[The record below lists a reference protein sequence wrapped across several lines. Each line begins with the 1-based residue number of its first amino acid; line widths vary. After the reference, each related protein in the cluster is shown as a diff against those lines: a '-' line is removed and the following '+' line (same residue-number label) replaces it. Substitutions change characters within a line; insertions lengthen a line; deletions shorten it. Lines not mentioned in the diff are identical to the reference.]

1 MNGQKIMIRILVS
14 LFKVFSCIV
23 IFSLVGMLSYKI
35 TWHYYQDAKPH
46 ISASEVSV
54 MNTVAEARVDPVAV
68 NAVFSVDEA
77 SAEITHI
84 ILEIFNTETKNID
97 LITIPVALHMEMSSE
112 LYEELR
118 EVNENIPQIIKL
130 SNLGEYFKQDIVYEY
145 GILLLEELLDTDISF
160 YTTIKDSTFNQYF
173 EQSTENEQVY
183 QLKEETIKQLDEIVT
198 SSEFEQVLGEY
209 YKNIQS
215 NLTEQQRSQY
225 IKYYLNANYEYVYSY
240 VLDGQW
246 EDGEFVVADSNKEKV
261 NTIVQN
267 EEVYRISQGSI
278 NEDLQENN
286 GSEVGTEVGTEVEET
301 TLSSKGY
308 RIQILNGSMVTG
320 LGATYKELLTSE
332 GYSVL
337 SVGNYTDEV
346 LDTTKIYVV
355 KEGLGKDLEAYFQ
368 EPIIETASVPGDYD
382 IVIVLGRNDAK

>member
-1 MNGQKIMIRILVS
+1 MIRMLVS
-14 LFKVFSCIV
+14 LFKVFSCIL

-46 ISASEVSV
+46 TSASEVSV
-54 MNTVAEARVDPVAV
+54 INTVAPASLDPVAV
-68 NAVFSVDEA
+68 NAVFSVDEV

-112 LYEELR
+112 LYKELR
-118 EVNENIPQIIKL
+118 EVNVNVPQIIKL
-130 SNLGEYFKQDIVYEY
+130 SSLGEYFKQDIAYEY

-160 YTTIKDSTFNQYF
+160 YTTMKESTFIQYF

-183 QLKEETIKQLDEIVT
+183 QLKEKTVKQLDDLVT

-215 NLTEQQRSQY
+215 NLSEQQRSQY
-225 IKYYLNANYEYVYSY
+225 IKYYLNANYDYIYTH
-240 VLDGQW
+240 VLDGEW
-246 EDGEFVVADSNKEKV
+246 EDGEFIVADSNKEKV
-261 NTIVQN
+261 NNIVQN
-267 EEVYRISQGSI
+267 EELYRISQGSI
-278 NEDLQENN
+278 IEDSKENN
-286 GSEVGTEVGTEVEET
+286 DSEVGTEVGSEVEET

-308 RIQILNGSMVTG
+308 RIQVLNGSMVAG
-320 LGATYKELLTSE
+320 LGATYKDLLTSE

-337 SVGNYTDEV
+337 SVGNYTNEM

-355 KEGLGKDLEAYFQ
+355 KEGLGKDLEAYFH
-368 EPIIETASVPGDYD
+368 EPIIEAASTLGDYD